1 MCREMYRRTVLTEVQ
16 AQEMD
21 GFAVNEKE
29 HVIYVLEF
37 KPVSDAGERYVTET
51 QRVAELQH
59 LAVTQILKKLLKNT
73 QWTVEQLSFVAGHK
87 SVIPSL
93 GVSKPMTRP
102 ISKFGVSSDD
112 RLKIRESLGRTL
124 SVG

>member
-37 KPVSDAGERYVTET
+37 KPVSDAGERHVAET
-51 QRVAELQH
+51 QRLAELQH
-59 LAVTQILKKLLKNT
+59 LAVTQGLKKLLKNT

-87 SVIPSL
+87 SVSPSL
-93 GVSKPMTRP
+93 DVSKPMARP
-102 ISKFGVSSDD
+102 YLEVWQQQRRQAQD
-112 RLKIRESLGRTL
+112 
-124 SVG
+124 